1 VKLVHAEE
9 TMSNSGKAI
18 FLAALV
24 VGLAAMCA
32 AQSSASREQ
41 SNALILLFKDGHQ
54 KSFAM
59 ADVSRIELN
68 PTRIVLKNGHQES
81 FAAGE
86 IVRIDLNNSAG
97 ENGVLGRNH
106 FVGKWKVG
114 TGVGGNFII
123 TLNRDGEATKTIG
136 ASHGT
141 WVLFNGEARIS
152 WDDGWRDAIRK
163 VGSKHEKFAYEPG
176 KAFDDEPSNVTD
188 AQSMNPQPI

>member
-1 VKLVHAEE
+1 
-9 TMSNSGKAI
+9 MSNSGRAI

-24 VGLAAMCA
+24 LIGLVATSA
-32 AQSSASREQ
+32 AQISPSHEQ
-41 SNALILLFKDGHQ
+41 PNSFVLVFKDGHE
-54 KSFAM
+54 KSFST

-68 PTRIVLKNGHQES
+68 PVRIVLRNGREES
-81 FAAGE
+81 FATGE
-86 IVRIDLNNSAG
+86 IVRIDVNNSAR

-114 TGVGGNFII
+114 TGAVGNFII
-123 TLNRDGEATKTIG
+123 TLNRNGEASKTLG

-152 WDDGWRDAIRK
+152 WDDGWHDAIRK

-176 KAFDDEPSNVTD
+176 RSFDDEPSNVTD